1 MASAACTGL
10 QYKFYNGGWSSWKT
24 SLSGGYAGSSK
35 YVVVLKF
42 TTPGVSGLFTGTGL
56 SITIPYIRQ
65 TQSTSGT
72 LYVKLYTSD
81 PTTSSG
87 ICAIPTSSTC
97 DASSSWKTNDR
108 QVHTATFT
116 FTRSLS
122 ESTTYYLVIGNSGNY
137 MEIGYSSTYDSWY
150 SINLTYT
157 YYANGTAPTIVIT
170 DQGNNI
176 CLISGVLGKNGTNNA
191 IKSATLYYTTNGRE
205 PDGGQDWT
213 TKVDLTATSGGAYS
227 KPISIPSGCTKIWAV
242 TYCKFE
248 YNTISTGHRSA
259 IVKFRYGPIPGKP
272 TLSYKKSRLTIKENL
287 TFSWAKPIED
297 KQNYLPLSCLKGY
310 RIRLLKNDEEIAIAS
325 NSDGKWFDTFE
336 TTNKL
341 LHGATFSNGDTN
353 KLIFDPAKFGFAAQ
367 DTLKL
372 VVHGLYIDGNNKMKW
387 SGSNDGISADSDTY
401 TFENAGIVHAKVAG
415 TWREAQVWVK
425 AAGTWYEAETVNT
438 KVSTWKESQ

>member
-1 MASAACTGL
+1 MAACTDL
-10 QYKFYNGGWSSWKT
+10 KYKFYNGGWSSWKT
-24 SLSGGYAGSSK
+24 SLSGGYAGSSS
-35 YVVVLKF
+35 YVTALSFKTPSISKF
-42 TTPGVSGLFTGTGL
+42 NKSTSL
-56 SITIPYIRQ
+56 SITIPFVRQSWASTTGTIYI
-65 TQSTSGT
+65 
-72 LYVKLYTSD
+72 KLYTSD
-81 PTTSSG
+81 PTTGSLV
-87 ICAIPTSSTC
+87 IPTSSTC
-97 DASSSWKTNDR
+97 DASAGWNTSST
-108 QVHTATFT
+108 QVQLASFIISST
-116 FTRSLS
+116 SLKADTS
-122 ESTTYYLVIGNSGNY
+122 YYLLIGASKNFI
-137 MEIGYSSTYDSWY
+137 EIGYTSSYDSKYDINLNYSTYTD
-150 SINLTYT
+150 
-157 YYANGTAPTIVIT
+157 GTAPTIVIA

-191 IKSATLYYTTNGRE
+191 IKSATLYYTTNGKE
-205 PDGGQDWT
+205 PNGGQDWT
-213 TKVDLTATSGGAYS
+213 TKVDLTATSEGAYS

-259 IVKFRYGPIPGKP
+259 SVKFRYGPIPGKP

-336 TTNKL
+336 TTNEL

-425 AAGTWYEAETVNT
+425 AAGTWHEAETVNT